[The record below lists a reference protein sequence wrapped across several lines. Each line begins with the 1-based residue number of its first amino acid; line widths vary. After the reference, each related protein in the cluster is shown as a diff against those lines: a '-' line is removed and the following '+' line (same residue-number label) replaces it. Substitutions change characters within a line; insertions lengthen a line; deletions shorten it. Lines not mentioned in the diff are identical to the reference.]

1 MKSLII
7 RTTILA
13 VVMAAFVAATLL
25 VMGCAGGGGES
36 ETERIY
42 RGYAECQD
50 RAAPGF
56 MNVQSRIAILEAIE
70 ADPAVTAEALAK
82 CLAKEDG

>member
-13 VVMAAFVAATLL
+13 IIVAAFIAATLL
-25 VMGCAGGGGES
+25 VMGCAGGES

-42 RGYAECQD
+42 REYAECRD
-50 RAAPGF
+50 RAEPGF
-56 MNVQSRIAILEAIE
+56 MDVESRIAILEGIE
-70 ADPAVTAEALAK
+70 ADPAKIAEALAK
-82 CLAKEDG
+82 CLAKE